1 MLVYIV
7 GIEGVAVVSG
17 VVTRLVCADMAEAV
31 EAVPSAGEELS
42 RAGPSSAALALD
54 ADERRQDEL
63 RKRERDP
70 PIVYTDIDVSTLPC
84 STCHTL
90 HSTQHALVIAV
101 KMA

>member
-1 MLVYIV
+1 
-7 GIEGVAVVSG
+7 
-17 VVTRLVCADMAEAV
+17 MAEAV

-70 PIVYTDIDVSTLPC
+70 PIVYTDIDVSTATRRMLPKLARYLR
-84 STCHTL
+84 T
-90 HSTQHALVIAV
+90 ALDTDMKIT
-101 KMA
+101 